1 MAYHEASADSGGL
14 CPSEMSDRELDIL
27 WGIESHFRNLPKRHK
42 QPSEKVW
49 QVAETRH
56 ARVILLDGDRGS
68 GKTSLMLTM
77 VERWNTPTFE
87 QKGLAARYRDRVIAT
102 KDDSKK
108 QLELEDPPK
117 NVRVL
122 SILDFDPLPP
132 SMPVVAGLVQ
142 AWRRL
147 AAELDRGMERI
158 GHDSDDESVLDSWQ
172 NLFRTAATGWGE
184 LTARK
189 SLVDQVLDQEEQI
202 QDWDTLGLEWQK
214 FIDKVIASGQLLP
227 KSDPYY
233 LSPNTVFVIMID
245 DCDLQ
250 VARMREIL
258 PAIRLLYDQ
267 NVFFIVSADRKHMLD
282 TLELDY
288 LGQQNQLS
296 NRQMRDDPLL
306 DNGRWARS
314 LAEASFEKVFPTR
327 HRHRLSRLSLSQV
340 LEFPSG
346 NTRGGATQS
355 FGDLFEDWSWDIES
369 ARAEFRTNLL
379 PDTDMPLSGYLRN
392 MSVGIEGLDLR
403 FPVATYRTAKQSW
416 DRVQDFAENGPD
428 RAAEAVA
435 RLLGGSDYED
445 LISRPY
451 AHGDAQAET
460 VGSPEA
466 EDHGFLKGSH
476 ALPGVKS
483 TPPRIVFN
491 QQGQL
496 TARYNEQ
503 LVVAGESDS
512 KLSLSGSPAFGLV
525 IPQSSTRA
533 KRELGMG
540 AGGEFSPL
548 QAQTMLAV
556 SLRDD
561 FYHVDA
567 PGMEWEMVRSLVWTT
582 HQRPHVMQ
590 FNWPLLIHPS
600 PLRLVLWSNEWR
612 VAINRIRQRQ
622 MRKWSVAHAW
632 LSHQLLWTGAIEV
645 LPEMADPEKFNP
657 EDFSDLLNNDKN
669 AEWRQRV
676 VPLLARPEIGLP
688 VELQRLFLDHSDIA
702 DNGETLRQE
711 RRRLI
716 TDALLAGQPLN
727 SENGLVEDEAGVT
740 RIIEGFERQH
750 SALHGTASPW
760 SSRLEEGDK
769 APAAIPE

>member
-1 MAYHEASADSGGL
+1 MGYHEAGADSGGL

-27 WGIESHFRNLPKRHK
+27 CGIESHFRNIPKRPS

-49 QVAETRH
+49 QVAEARH
-56 ARVILLDGDRGS
+56 ARVVLLDGDRGS

-77 VERWNTPTFE
+77 VERWNAPTYE
-87 QKGLAARYRDRVIAT
+87 QKGLAARYRERA
-102 KDDSKK
+102 K
-108 QLELEDPPK
+108 QFSSEAEQRQMLEHPPK

-147 AAELDRGMERI
+147 SAELDRGIERE
-158 GHDSDDESVLDSWQ
+158 GTDTGDESVLDSWQ

-184 LTARK
+184 LSARK
-189 SLVDQVLDQEEQI
+189 SLIDQVLDQEEQI

-214 FIDKVIASGQLLP
+214 FIDKVISTGKQLP
-227 KSDPYY
+227 KSDAYHINQ
-233 LSPNTVFVIMID
+233 NTVFVIMID

-282 TLELDY
+282 MLELDY

-296 NRQMRDDPLL
+296 NRQMREDPLL

-327 HRHRLSRLSLSQV
+327 HRHRLSRLSLSEI
-340 LEFPSG
+340 LRFPSG
-346 NTRGGATQS
+346 NSQEGSSAKP
-355 FGDLFEDWSWDIES
+355 FGKLFESWPWD
-369 ARAEFRTNLL
+369 ADAAKAEFRTDLL
-379 PDTDMPLSGYLRN
+379 PGTDMPLSGYLRQ
-392 MSVGIEGLDLR
+392 MSRGIEQLDLR

-416 DRVQDFAENGPD
+416 DRVQDLEDSGSEMVAEG
-428 RAAEAVA
+428 VA
-435 RLLGGSDYED
+435 RLIGGPDYED
-445 LISRPY
+445 LISRPS
-451 AHGDAQAET
+451 AREEGREGEND
-460 VGSPEA
+460 GLREA
-466 EDHGFLKGSH
+466 DTSAAVNASATTTAKT
-476 ALPGVKS
+476 

-491 QQGQL
+491 QQGTL

-503 LVVAGESDS
+503 LVVQGGLDS
-512 KLSLSGSPAFGLV
+512 KLSLSASPAFGLI

-540 AGGEFSPL
+540 AGGEFSPQ

-567 PGMEWEMVRSLVWTT
+567 PGMDWEMVRALAWTT

-600 PLRLVLWSNEWR
+600 PLRLILWSNEWR
-612 VAINRIRQRQ
+612 LAINSIRQRQ
-622 MRKWSVAHAW
+622 SRQLSVAHAW
-632 LSHQLLWTGAIEV
+632 LSHQLKWTGAIDD
-645 LPEMADPEKFNP
+645 LPVMLEPEKFRANDFDALLENP
-657 EDFSDLLNNDKN
+657 YLG
-669 AEWRQRV
+669 WRQRV

-688 VELQRLFLDHSDIA
+688 VELQKHLLDHADIGQNA
-702 DNGETLRQE
+702 ETLRQE

-716 TDALLAGQPLN
+716 TDALLAGQPLDSAN
-727 SENGLVEDEAGVT
+727 HLVEDEAGVT
-740 RIIEGFERQH
+740 RIIAGFENQH
-750 SALHGTASPW
+750 MALHGHPSPW
-760 SSRLEEGDK
+760 AERLEMGNSET
-769 APAAIPE
+769 PSTR